1 MAIIN
6 SNRKIVYICNKY
18 FYKYLVEYINSL
30 TVHIPNSEL
39 MIYNIRER
47 KVLHNYMIN
56 NKDDIYVIFRHP
68 LKYIDTSSVKHKY
81 FFNTEQ
87 LTLRNWLDKI
97 AKMNMPTI
105 DYSDSNIKCL
115 VNKTSYHIPYQV
127 NYKEIHNYEK
137 IYDVA
142 FIGLMSNKRKDVIN
156 KLKGKNINVTMISG
170 WDANRDTK
178 LMKYKILL
186 NIHRSDNLAI
196 FEEIRCNRCVFNN
209 MIVITEK
216 SAHMEDYMLKDYI
229 IECEYDNLVDTVVN
243 TLNNYEEVHKK
254 LFDNFDIKEIE
265 KQNVELLKK
274 FVDDANSIN

>member
-1 MAIIN
+1 
-6 SNRKIVYICNKY
+6 
-18 FYKYLVEYINSL
+18 
-30 TVHIPNSEL
+30 
-39 MIYNIRER
+39 
-47 KVLHNYMIN
+47 
-56 NKDDIYVIFRHP
+56 
-68 LKYIDTSSVKHKY
+68 
-81 FFNTEQ
+81 
-87 LTLRNWLDKI
+87 
-97 AKMNMPTI
+97 
-105 DYSDSNIKCL
+105 
-115 VNKTSYHIPYQV
+115 
-127 NYKEIHNYEK
+127 
-137 IYDVA
+137 
-142 FIGLMSNKRKDVIN
+142 MSNKRKDVIN